1 MEIYKNTM
9 LDWLM
14 PSRLALAT
22 LSVASRTRSS
32 INSKSY
38 WNYARLVDGTDEP
51 GASALREKE
60 PMSEQSK
67 QFWAGAR
74 AEIPLLIGV
83 IPFGLIYGA
92 LAVNAGLSNAEA
104 QLMSSIVFAGS
115 AQFITAQLVHQAAP
129 GLVIVLTIAIVNLR
143 HMLYSASMAPY
154 IASLPTRWKA
164 VLSYLLTDEA
174 YAPTILHY
182 EKHGITPYAHWFWLG
197 AGCTLW
203 AFWQT
208 STAVGIFLGAAIPE
222 SWSLDF
228 ALPLTFIA
236 MLVPVLR
243 GRPAIAAALSAGVV
257 ALLAFSL
264 PYKLGLI
271 VAALVGIL
279 VGTLLER
286 IS

>member
-1 MEIYKNTM
+1 
-9 LDWLM
+9 
-14 PSRLALAT
+14 
-22 LSVASRTRSS
+22 
-32 INSKSY
+32 
-38 WNYARLVDGTDEP
+38 
-51 GASALREKE
+51 
-60 PMSEQSK
+60 MSEQSK
-67 QFWAGAR
+67 HFWAGVR
-74 AEIPLLIGV
+74 SEIPLLIGV
-83 IPFGLIYGA
+83 IPFGMIYGA

-104 QLMSSIVFAGS
+104 QLMSSLVFAGS
-115 AQFITAQLVHQAAP
+115 AQFITAQLVHEAAP

-154 IASLPTRWKA
+154 IASLPTRWKT

-182 EKHGITPYAHWFWLG
+182 EKHGVTPYAHWFWLG
-197 AGCTLW
+197 AGCALW
-203 AFWQT
+203 TFWQT

-279 VGTLLER
+279 MGTLLER

>member
-1 MEIYKNTM
+1 
-9 LDWLM
+9 
-14 PSRLALAT
+14 
-22 LSVASRTRSS
+22 
-32 INSKSY
+32 
-38 WNYARLVDGTDEP
+38 
-51 GASALREKE
+51 
-60 PMSEQSK
+60 MSEQNK

-74 AEIPLLIGV
+74 SEIPLLIGV

-92 LAVNAGLSNAEA
+92 LALNAGLSPGAA
-104 QLMSSIVFAGS
+104 QMMSSIVFAGS
-115 AQFITAQLVHQAAP
+115 AQFITTQLVQEATP
-129 GLVIVLTIAIVNLR
+129 GLVIVLTIAVVNLR
-143 HMLYSASMAPY
+143 HMLYSASLAPY

-164 VLSYLLTDEA
+164 ILSYLLTDEA

-182 EKHGITPYAHWFWLG
+182 ERNGVTPYTHWFWLG

-203 AFWQT
+203 AFWQL

-243 GRPAIAAALSAGVV
+243 DRPGIAAALSAGLVSLV
-257 ALLAFSL
+257 AFSL

-271 VAALVGIL
+271 LAALVGIL
-279 VGTLLER
+279 VGTFLGRRKPPVKMHPENE
-286 IS
+286 ISALGKASPPKGISSPRGTS